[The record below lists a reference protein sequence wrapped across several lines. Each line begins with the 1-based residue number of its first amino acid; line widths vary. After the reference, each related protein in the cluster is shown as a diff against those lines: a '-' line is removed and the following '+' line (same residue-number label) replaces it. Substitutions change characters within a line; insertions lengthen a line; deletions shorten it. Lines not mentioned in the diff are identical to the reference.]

1 MLEFHGKPK
10 TLNLLRGPG
19 HINQGRGGTFQFNW
33 KDWNFPFVPSK
44 TTRDKCKA
52 GYTTHNGII
61 KSLLVAYLLIATQQ
75 ESGVEPLLR
84 NKSQLLIP
92 AALATDGLSL
102 KPGLQFDRRVK
113 ELVGLI
119 FPVDLN
125 YVKNNPVPDPNE
137 MRKAFVVEANSA
149 VVTTLDNK
157 LSLPLGND
165 FSPKGL
171 NGNDIQNRIDTRVK
185 QLQICLHCLLS
196 SSETRG
202 NVILSSGANCSRYCE
217 DCVQST
223 QVCGNCEASGQRFVE
238 VPLRACS
245 RCIASGKQ
253 CVSLFIPVWTAD
265 CEENNK
271 QAMVKLLEMK
281 EKGTNSAEL
290 QLLVP
295 LPEATHVA
303 KCLKGSFANWFVF
316 KAGERFNLS
325 NLRVLYNDPDPA
337 LRRRM
342 RDVTT
347 LSAVRNRDRMSVPDL
362 LIINRESVR
371 GVLREAKLTV
381 QTLIPEPFRLYKGNA
396 RGVLSH
402 PTGLCIAHE
411 GKLLICDHS
420 KSRLF
425 QGRLR
430 YPVDVSELSSNLKNP
445 NGVAFHN
452 GVAYVVWG
460 MFSLALYDSL

>member
-1 MLEFHGKPK
+1 MKNALEFAKKSSNPREQFQHDESVNTFMETLEFHGKPK

-92 AALATDGLSL
+92 AALTTDGLSL

-202 NVILSSGANCSRYCE
+202 NVIVSSGANCSRYCE
-217 DCVQST
+217 GKIDFFRFRYVYHDT
-223 QVCGNCEASGQRFVE
+223 NKLVCANLLAHEQNTVE
-238 VPLRACS
+238 R
-245 RCIASGKQ
+245 IAS
-253 CVSLFIPVWTAD
+253 
-265 CEENNK
+265 E
-271 QAMVKLLEMK
+271 
-281 EKGTNSAEL
+281 
-290 QLLVP
+290 
-295 LPEATHVA
+295 
-303 KCLKGSFANWFVF
+303 
-316 KAGERFNLS
+316 
-325 NLRVLYNDPDPA
+325 
-337 LRRRM
+337 
-342 RDVTT
+342 
-347 LSAVRNRDRMSVPDL
+347 
-362 LIINRESVR
+362 
-371 GVLREAKLTV
+371 V
-381 QTLIPEPFRLYKGNA
+381 Q
-396 RGVLSH
+396 
-402 PTGLCIAHE
+402 
-411 GKLLICDHS
+411 
-420 KSRLF
+420 
-425 QGRLR
+425 
-430 YPVDVSELSSNLKNP
+430 
-445 NGVAFHN
+445 
-452 GVAYVVWG
+452 
-460 MFSLALYDSL
+460 